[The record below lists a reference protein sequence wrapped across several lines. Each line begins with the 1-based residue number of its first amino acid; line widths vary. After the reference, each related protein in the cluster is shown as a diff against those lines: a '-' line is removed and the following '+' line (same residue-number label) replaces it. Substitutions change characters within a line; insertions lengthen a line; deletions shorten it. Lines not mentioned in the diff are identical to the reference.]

1 MFVISGFNLSALD
14 FPDTAMNWVRRR
26 NTGLLS
32 GPGCC
37 AGLLWLLFAAH
48 ALAQQTPPASDA
60 LPQTTQAAP
69 QRRVPR
75 QMPASSALQG
85 RVVDRD
91 GRPVPG
97 LSVSVDPQGT
107 ACAADTPVCSRTD
120 ADGIFRIIG
129 ALPGTYSLSIFQD
142 SKPVFSGQKV
152 RIGSS
157 EVVTVQVELGFSL
170 PAGPAAVIPHTPAET
185 NSSLYR
191 ELSRH
196 SLNDGTVLPPMLQL
210 PTDQQ
215 LYAAMPDRY
224 NIQMPDGRYPNMPA
238 YKRYSGDAR
247 SEYVMGH
254 WYDPFNRSVLKGD
267 YPVFGQQTFFT
278 FSGSSITALDGR
290 RLPTPS
296 SNYPAG
302 PGEEPFFGKGGQ
314 FFLAQ
319 TFRMSFQL
327 AHGDNAFRPIDW
339 QIRITPVA
347 NINYLKVRE
356 NGVVNVN
363 PAAGTSRVDEW
374 VGVQEAF
381 FEKKLKDLGP
391 NYDFVSVRAGIQ
403 QFASDF
409 RGFIFADEQPG
420 VRIFGNLRSNR
431 FQYNA
436 AFFDLLEK
444 NTNSDL
450 NTFHRRYRQVG
461 VANLYIQDFGFKGY
475 TTEFSYDSSYDDAT
489 IHYDD
494 NGFIVRPAAIGT
506 VTPHSIRSYYIG
518 WTGDGHIGRID
529 VDHAFYQALG
539 RDSLNPLSGR
549 KANINAQLGA
559 LELSLDEDW
568 MRFRVSGLYASGDA
582 HPHDAKDRI
591 ARGFDSIVDNE
602 AFAGGEFSFFNRE
615 SIRLT
620 GTGVALNSPDS
631 FLPDLVSE
639 KDEGQSNFVNPG
651 LALVNAGADA
661 KLTTNLKLVTNVNY
675 LRFMRTEPLEFLL
688 FQNPI
693 QHGIGIDSSIGVVWR
708 PKLSE
713 NIIFKAGAADLAPAK
728 GLREIYQSKTLISA
742 FGVITYQF

>member
-1 MFVISGFNLSALD
+1 
-14 FPDTAMNWVRRR
+14 MNRVRRNHAQR
-26 NTGLLS
+26 HFLCTRIAAVLGLLLAVS
-32 GPGCC
+32 
-37 AGLLWLLFAAH
+37 
-48 ALAQQTPPASDA
+48 ALAQQASPANPGQA
-60 LPQTTQAAP
+60 TQTIQTAP

-75 QMPASSALQG
+75 QMPAASALQG
-85 RVVDRD
+85 RVLDRD
-91 GRPVPG
+91 GRPTPG
-97 LSVSVDPQGT
+97 LTVSLAPGPI
-107 ACAADTPVCSRTD
+107 AAVTD
-120 ADGIFRIIG
+120 ADGIFRLIG
-129 ALPGTYSLSIFQD
+129 IAPGNYTLTVLQSGKSI
-142 SKPVFSGQKV
+142 FSGQKV
-152 RIGSS
+152 VVGAS
-157 EVVTVQVELGFSL
+157 EVVTFQIELGFSL
-170 PAGPAAVIPHTPAET
+170 PPGPASAIPHSPAET
-185 NSSLYR
+185 NASLYR

-196 SLNDGTVLPPMLQL
+196 TVNDGTILPPLEQL
-210 PTDQQ
+210 PTNAQ
-215 LYAAMPDRY
+215 LYAEMPDRW
-224 NIQMPDGRYPNMPA
+224 NIQMPDGRSPNTPV

-254 WYDPFNRSVLKGD
+254 WYDPFNRNVLKGD

-278 FSGSSITALDGR
+278 FDGQSITALDGR

-319 TFRMSFQL
+319 SFRLSFQL
-327 AHGDNAFRPIDW
+327 AHGDAAFRPIDW

-363 PAAGTSRVDEW
+363 PAAGTSRLDGW

-391 NYDFVSVRAGIQ
+391 NYDFISIRAGIQ

-409 RGFIFADEQPG
+409 RGFVFADEQPG

-450 NTFHRRYRQVG
+450 NTFHRRNRQVG

-489 IHYDD
+489 VHYDD
-494 NGFIVRPAAIGT
+494 NGFLVRPAAIGT
-506 VTPHSIRSYYIG
+506 VTPHGVRSYYIG
-518 WTGDGHIGRID
+518 WTGDGHVRRID

-539 RDSLNPLSGR
+539 QDSLNPLSGR

-559 LELSLDEDW
+559 LELSVDEDW

-582 HPHDAKDRI
+582 HPHDARDRI

-602 AFAGGEFSFFNRE
+602 AFAGGQFSFFNRE

-661 KLTTNLKLVTNVNY
+661 KLTTNIKLVANINY

-688 FQNPI
+688 FESPI
-693 QHGIGIDSSIGVVWR
+693 QHGIGVDSSLGALWR

-713 NIIFKAGAADLAPAK
+713 NLVIKAGVADLAPAK
-728 GLREIYQSKTLISA
+728 GLREIYQSQTLVSV
-742 FGVITYQF
+742 FGVVMYQF